1 MSEEDQLEKSES
13 IQDTARRILKLGPIC
28 DGCLGRQF
36 AMLSTGLTDGERG
49 RSIKT
54 VMAMEASARD
64 DKQALEDLAPNFK
77 PARLKLGLNGEDA
90 RCSVCLGEMRW
101 ENQNLWADWAVRALK
116 GFEYVTFLV
125 GTKITGLLAE
135 NEELILAEGGS
146 KYAEPLKSEMN
157 REVGKLIAATTG
169 KEVDFKR
176 PDIVVHLNLE
186 SRDVELQVASVY
198 VYGRYR
204 KVVRGIPQTRWPCRV
219 CHGQGCPRCEG
230 TGRMYPESVDELI
243 RPSVVDAFKAEDTVF
258 HGAGREDIDARML
271 GTGRPFIVEAVKPKI
286 RTVDMAALKDDIN
299 RIAQEKV
306 EVSDLRF
313 AEPQEVEMLKD
324 AAFRKTYEALVDLG
338 TEASEEKLKSV
349 LKELVG
355 SVDQRTPT
363 RVSHRRSDKHR
374 ARNVYRAELQELSGK
389 LARIVING
397 DSGLYIKEL
406 ISGDEGRT
414 RPSLAEVLGS
424 PAKVLELDVVDV
436 GGELNGTSSRNEE
449 EDEI

>member
-1 MSEEDQLEKSES
+1 
-13 IQDTARRILKLGPIC
+13 
-28 DGCLGRQF
+28 
-36 AMLSTGLTDGERG
+36 
-49 RSIKT
+49 
-54 VMAMEASARD
+54 
-64 DKQALEDLAPNFK
+64 
-77 PARLKLGLNGEDA
+77 
-90 RCSVCLGEMRW
+90 MRW

-135 NEELILAEGGS
+135 NEELILAEGSS
-146 KYAEPLKSEMN
+146 KHAEPLKSEMN

-286 RTVDMAALKDDIN
+286 RTVDMAALTDDIN

-313 AEPQEVEMLKD
+313 AEPQEVERLKD